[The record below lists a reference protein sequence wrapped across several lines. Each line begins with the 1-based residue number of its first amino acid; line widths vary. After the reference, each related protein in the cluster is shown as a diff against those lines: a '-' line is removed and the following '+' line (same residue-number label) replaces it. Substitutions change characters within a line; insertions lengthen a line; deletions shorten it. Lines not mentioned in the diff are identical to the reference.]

1 MISLKVFYCLCPCG
15 FGFVELSAAYCLVA
29 LHIFSPFDFQNE
41 KVSFSVCLLYRYI
54 ITPQKTQPLFDELKS
69 IKCLRLTH
77 KNTSSTFFFV
87 SYVDLVTLFT

>member
-54 ITPQKTQPLFDELKS
+54 ITQKKTQPLFDELKKYKVFTVNTQKH
-69 IKCLRLTH
+69 IKY
-77 KNTSSTFFFV
+77 FFFV